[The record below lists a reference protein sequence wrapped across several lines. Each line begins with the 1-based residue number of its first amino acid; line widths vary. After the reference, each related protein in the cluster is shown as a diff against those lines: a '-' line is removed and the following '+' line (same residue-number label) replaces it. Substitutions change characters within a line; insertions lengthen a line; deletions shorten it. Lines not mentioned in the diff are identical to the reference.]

1 MNGDFSSKITQ
12 LLKEHKTLTTQEI
25 YSFFPEQNHK
35 TVSWHLHQQLV
46 RGNIVQAAHGS
57 YVLPPEKYN
66 VDDSVRVLPELSIRA
81 YEALADANY
90 RFYLSGLDALNGLGF
105 SVNGNYPV
113 IVCVEKN
120 RVKDIQL
127 ELMRL
132 FDFAAT
138 EDDKEMLVN
147 PEFKD
152 RIQFLVFSSDA
163 FELSNEHFALPEKA
177 FVDLYYA
184 VTRMNY
190 PVPVKELP
198 HILSLI
204 KPNHYRFRM
213 ATKDRHLSDELNFLM
228 NFNRQFLKEL
238 ADYL

>member
-1 MNGDFSSKITQ
+1 MTEDFLTKITQ

-25 YSFFPEQNHK
+25 YAYFPDQNQK
-35 TVSWHLHQQLV
+35 TVSWHLHRQLV
-46 RGNIVQAAHGS
+46 RGNIVQASHGS

-66 VDDSVRVLPELSIRA
+66 IDDSVRVLPERSIRV
-81 YEALADANY
+81 YEALADLNY
-90 RFYLSGLDALNGLGF
+90 KFYLTGLDALNGLGF
-105 SVNGNYPV
+105 AINGNYPV
-113 IVCVEKN
+113 IVCAEKH

-138 EDDKEMLVN
+138 EEDYVRLE
-147 PEFKD
+147 PELRN
-152 RIQFLVFSSDA
+152 RIHFLVLASDA

-184 VTRMNY
+184 VTRMDY
-190 PVPVKELP
+190 PVPVKDLP

-204 KPNHYRFRM
+204 KPNQFRFRM
-213 ATKDRHLSDELNFLM
+213 ATKDRHLGDELNFLV
-228 NFNRQFLKEL
+228 NLNREFIKEL
-238 ADYL
+238 VEYI

>member
-1 MNGDFSSKITQ
+1 MAEDFASRITQ

-25 YSFFPEQNHK
+25 YSFFPEQNQK
-35 TVSWHLHQQLV
+35 TISWHLHRQLL
-46 RGNIVQAAHGS
+46 RGNIVQASHGS
-57 YVLPPEKYN
+57 YVLPPDKYN
-66 VDDSVRVLPELSIRA
+66 IDDSVRVLPEQSIRA

-90 RFYLSGLDALNGLGF
+90 KFYLSGLDALNGLGF

-113 IVCVEKN
+113 IICVEPN
-120 RVKDIQL
+120 RVRDVQL

-138 EDDKEMLVN
+138 EDDYLMLTDS
-147 PEFKD
+147 EIKD
-152 RIQFLVFSSDA
+152 RIKFLVLASDA

-184 VTRMNY
+184 ITRMGY
-190 PVPVKELP
+190 PVPIKELP

-204 KPNHYRFRM
+204 KPNQYRFKM
-213 ATKDRHLSDELNFLM
+213 ATKDRKLGNELNFLLS
-228 NFNRQFLKEL
+228 FNREFIKEL
-238 ADYL
+238 AEYI